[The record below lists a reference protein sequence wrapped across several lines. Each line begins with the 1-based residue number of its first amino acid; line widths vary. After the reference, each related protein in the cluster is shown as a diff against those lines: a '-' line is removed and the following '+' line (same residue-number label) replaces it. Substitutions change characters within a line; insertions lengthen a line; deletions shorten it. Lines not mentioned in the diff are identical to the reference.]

1 MLKKC
6 NFLSRICLA
15 GFLALSGATGA
26 LADEVF
32 SSSNQ
37 VDAKRIVVRVD
48 VSEQKMTVIQG
59 GKRIYDWDVSTAR
72 AGKETPRGTYQPQF
86 FSPNH
91 RSSLYGGAPMPWSVF
106 YDGDYAIH
114 GTNQISRLG
123 SPASAGCVRLH
134 PDHAKAL
141 YAMIWE
147 AGKDET
153 FIVVQD

>member
-1 MLKKC
+1 MLRKK
-6 NFLSRICLA
+6 LSMVAPVLA
-15 GFLALSGATGA
+15 ATLFTMTTA
-26 LADEVF
+26 PASAEEIF

-37 VDAKRIVVRVD
+37 PASQRIVVRVD

-59 GKRIYDWDVSTAR
+59 GVRLYDWDVSTAR
-72 AGKETPRGTYQPQF
+72 SGKYTPRGTFQPQF

-114 GTNQISRLG
+114 GTDAITRLG
-123 SPASAGCVRLH
+123 APASAGCVRLH
-134 PDHAKAL
+134 PDNAKVL
-141 YAMIWE
+141 YSMIFE
-147 AGKDET
+147 AGKKET